1 MFDGFIYRL
10 LDKIV
15 DWCQRYKEYKIK
27 KSLPKSCPDELKKWV
42 KQNEKS
48 YK

>member
-1 MFDGFIYRL
+1 MFDSFIYRL

-15 DWCQRYKEYKIK
+15 EWCERYREYKIK

-42 KQNEKS
+42 EQNKKS